1 MVVVAII
8 GILAAVA
15 IPNYQKYQA
24 RARQSEAKV
33 MLASAYTALQ
43 SYFAEVG
50 TYTACLRAIGFESTP
65 GAGGA
70 KRYYTVGLPTFSANT
85 CGPGGTVTCEGY
97 IFDNTGT
104 ATTSCVAGANVN
116 FYLATAKVG
125 GGALP
130 VATDLDLDGVSQT
143 QFTVQAVG
151 RISTNPTVH
160 ATAFD
165 SWTIDEQKALLNRQ
179 TGV

>member
-50 TYTACLRAIGFESTP
+50 TYTACLRAIGFESSP

-70 KRYYTVGLPTFSANT
+70 KRYYTVGLPTFSTNT
-85 CGPGGTVTCEGY
+85 CGPTGGVTCLGY
-97 IFDNTGT
+97 IFDTAGT

-116 FYLATAKVG
+116 FYNATATL

-130 VATDLDLDGVSQT
+130 VDTNLDLDGVSQT

-151 RISTNPTVH
+151 RISTNPTGGAGVL
-160 ATAFD
+160 D
-165 SWTIDEQKALLNRQ
+165 SWTIDEQKSLLNRVN
-179 TGV
+179 GV